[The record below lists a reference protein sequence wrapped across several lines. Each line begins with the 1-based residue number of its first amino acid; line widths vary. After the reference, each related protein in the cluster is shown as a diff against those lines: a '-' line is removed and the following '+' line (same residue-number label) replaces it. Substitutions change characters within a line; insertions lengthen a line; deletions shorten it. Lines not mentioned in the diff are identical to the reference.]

1 MGLTKRAKAAAEAGE
16 EPRESKHIFGIT
28 AEQYKGIGRYLK
40 PWGKPPTKFTFWC
53 QIITTV
59 VVIIISIG
67 KALESLRDPTFLA
80 FAIVGVLFGGLLF
93 FGYVKAK
100 RQQNRELAEEQALA
114 LREAEAEAAADA
126 AAGRLGQTTKQGDEE
141 EEDDDDEGE
150 GDQARARAQAE
161 AQARAQAMAQAQAQ
175 AQARAQAE
183 AQARARQAQAQAQAQ
198 AQKAVRE
205 AEVSKQVE
213 EVKKLLN
220 KRVRIAGIQGR
231 PELNGKHGM
240 TTRFVPDKGRFA
252 VTVEG
257 LEGES
262 VLLKPQNL
270 TAVDEDGQDEV
281 DTDEPPP
288 LS

>member
-126 AAGRLGQTTKQGDEE
+126 AAGRLGQTTKQGGGDDDDD
-141 EEDDDDEGE
+141 DDDDETE
-150 GDQARARAQAE
+150 GDAARAQAE

-198 AQKAVRE
+198 KLARE
-205 AEVSKQVE
+205 AEGSKQVE
-213 EVKKLLN
+213 GVKKLLN
-220 KRVRIAGIQGR
+220 KRVRIEGIQGR
-231 PELNGKHGM
+231 PELNGMHGL
-240 TTRFVPDKGRFA
+240 TTRFVADKGRFA

>member
-1 MGLTKRAKAAAEAGE
+1 MGLSKRAKAAEAAGE
-16 EPRESKHIFGIT
+16 EPRVPKRTWIT
-28 AEQYKGIGRYLK
+28 PEQYKGIGRYLK

-80 FAIVGVLFGGLLF
+80 FAIVGLLFGLVLFA
-93 FGYVKAK
+93 GYIKAK
-100 RQQNRELAEEQALA
+100 RQQRREIAEEEAQA
-114 LREAEAEAAADA
+114 LREAEAEAAAA
-126 AAGRLGQTTKQGDEE
+126 PLGQTKQ
-141 EEDDDDEGE
+141 EDDDDDDDDEPEE

-175 AQARAQAE
+175 AQARARAEHQAKLE
-183 AQARARQAQAQAQAQ
+183 AEVRAKAMRE
-198 AQKAVRE
+198 KAVRE
-205 AEVSKQVE
+205 SEVSKQVE
-213 EVKKLLN
+213 AVRGMLH
-220 KRVRIAGIQGR
+220 KRVRIDGIQGR

-240 TTRFVPDKGRFA
+240 TTRYVSDKGRFA

-262 VLLKPQNL
+262 VLLKPTNL
-270 TAVDEDGQDEV
+270 TKVDDEP

>member
-28 AEQYKGIGRYLK
+28 PEQYKGIGRYLK

-100 RQQNRELAEEQALA
+100 RQQNRELAEEEALA

-141 EEDDDDEGE
+141 EDDDDDEGE

-175 AQARAQAE
+175 AQA
-183 AQARARQAQAQAQAQ
+183 
-198 AQKAVRE
+198 QKAARE
-205 AEVSKQVE
+205 AEVAKQVD

>member
-1 MGLTKRAKAAAEAGE
+1 MGLSKRAKAAAEAGE
-16 EPRESKHIFGIT
+16 EPRVPKRTWIT
-28 AEQYKGIGRYLK
+28 PEQYKCIGRYLK

-100 RQQNRELAEEQALA
+100 RQQNRELAEEEALA
-114 LREAEAEAAADA
+114 LREAEAEAAADR
-126 AAGRLGQTTKQGDEE
+126 AAGRLGRTTKQGDDDDD
-141 EEDDDDEGE
+141 DDDDEPEE
-150 GDQARARAQAE
+150 GDEARARAQAE

-183 AQARARQAQAQAQAQ
+183 AQARARQAQAQAQAM
-198 AQKAVRE
+198 AQKAARE

-231 PELNGKHGM
+231 PELNGMHGL

>member
-126 AAGRLGQTTKQGDEE
+126 AAGRLGQTTKQAGGDDDDDD
-141 EEDDDDEGE
+141 DDDDETE
-150 GDQARARAQAE
+150 GDAARAQAE
-161 AQARAQAMAQAQAQ
+161 AQARAQAQAQAQ

-198 AQKAVRE
+198 AQKLARE

-213 EVKKLLN
+213 GVKKLLN
-220 KRVRIAGIQGR
+220 KRVRIEGIQGR
-231 PELNGKHGM
+231 PELNGMHGL
-240 TTRFVPDKGRFA
+240 TTRFVADKGRFA

>member
-126 AAGRLGQTTKQGDEE
+126 AAGRLGQTTKQGGGDDDDD
-141 EEDDDDEGE
+141 DDDDETE
-150 GDQARARAQAE
+150 GDAARAQAE

-198 AQKAVRE
+198 KLARE

-213 EVKKLLN
+213 GVKKLLN
-220 KRVRIAGIQGR
+220 KRVRIEGIQGR
-231 PELNGKHGM
+231 PELNGMHGL
-240 TTRFVPDKGRFA
+240 TTRFVADKGRFA